1 MKGPLEFPHSLLVL
15 ALLSSTLCQA
25 NIISDFNA
33 KKGSTSDELVTD
45 PPLSLPQ
52 ALISVFEILRSVE
65 SLPSCHRVASAA
77 LLNSCSSLEASPRD
91 DNRNRGS
98 DIMLNEVKSV
108 YAARLAVC
116 EFSDAKVAVPQACL
130 PFVPTER
137 TTKKHGIRGFLTRKG
152 PTQAT
157 DYYLDYDD
165 ITEGH
170 LTQCLTALESKPQW
184 WTSYSNARQNAVIM
198 CHSMRTEVEKDEQI
212 SIYSDLASAAEH
224 LTSGLSGAVADMST
238 VRDQLEEL
246 PARFRHFFSTLTGE
260 MQRDMELQQE
270 SSHSVFNKLMSSIQS
285 VASLV
290 MQNIEHDASRVSTTL
305 AQAKRDADDTAALNV
320 ENKQQVR
327 EVAEAFANTA
337 AQVGLSIATA
347 QGKAMDAADVIQ
359 YIYEYQLQQLQQGL
373 GTMENSLQAS
383 NTYMIAFQERMNEME
398 QFFFICLSFT
408 IFASYLSLGTI
419 LRLGANLDMQKMLA
433 VEAGVAAT
441 AQNMTAIKANVASVS
456 EDVVTVR
463 HDIQQISQ
471 EAKAANADIKGL
483 IDGVAVVTNTLGFVV
498 DVIRST
504 TSAITSFLRA
514 PATFVG
520 GLFGALALTF
530 TMYQLC
536 CWIIRRRHTRT
547 ADSHIS
553 LPNLEQPGYNFRLKV
568 NNPKAFRNREM

>member
-398 QFFFICLSFT
+398 Q
-408 IFASYLSLGTI
+408 
-419 LRLGANLDMQKMLA
+419 KMLA

>member
-398 QFFFICLSFT
+398 Q
-408 IFASYLSLGTI
+408 
-419 LRLGANLDMQKMLA
+419 KMLA

-536 CWIIRRRHTRT
+536 CWIIRRRNTRT

-553 LPNLEQPGYNFRLKV
+553 LPNLEQPGYNFRLKI

>member
-1 MKGPLEFPHSLLVL
+1 MKGPLEFAHSLLTI

-33 KKGSTSDELVTD
+33 RKSSTSDELVTD

-98 DIMLNEVKSV
+98 DVMLNEVKSV

-198 CHSMRTEVEKDEQI
+198 CHSMRIEVEKDDQI
-212 SIYSDLASAAEH
+212 SIYSDLASVAEH

-246 PARFRHFFSTLTGE
+246 PARLRQFFSTLTGE
-260 MQRDMELQQE
+260 MQRDVELQQE

-290 MQNIEHDASRVSTTL
+290 MQNIEHDASGVSTTL
-305 AQAKRDADDTAALNV
+305 AQAKRDADDTATLNA

-337 AQVGLSIATA
+337 AQ
-347 QGKAMDAADVIQ
+347 
-359 YIYEYQLQQLQQGL
+359 
-373 GTMENSLQAS
+373 
-383 NTYMIAFQERMNEME
+383 
-398 QFFFICLSFT
+398 
-408 IFASYLSLGTI
+408 
-419 LRLGANLDMQKMLA
+419 
-433 VEAGVAAT
+433 
-441 AQNMTAIKANVASVS
+441 
-456 EDVVTVR
+456 
-463 HDIQQISQ
+463 
-471 EAKAANADIKGL
+471 
-483 IDGVAVVTNTLGFVV
+483 
-498 DVIRST
+498 
-504 TSAITSFLRA
+504 
-514 PATFVG
+514 
-520 GLFGALALTF
+520 
-530 TMYQLC
+530 
-536 CWIIRRRHTRT
+536 
-547 ADSHIS
+547 
-553 LPNLEQPGYNFRLKV
+553 
-568 NNPKAFRNREM
+568 